1 MGIAKEGTKLLTITE
16 DGKGRRTDVNEYRLQ
31 TRGGKGVRNFDVEK
45 AGYVAGVRIVND
57 DDDIILISMSGIII
71 RMHVSDIAVQSRYA
85 NGVKVMRLDAEDKAV
100 TFAVTMREDVEDSEE
115 ETAEDTVTTE
125 E

>member
-1 MGIAKEGTKLLTITE
+1 MLF
-16 DGKGRRTDVNEYRLQ
+16 RS
-31 TRGGKGVRNFDVEK
+31 EK

-57 DDDIILISMSGIII
+57 DDDIILISMGGIII

-85 NGVKVMRLDAEDKAV
+85 NGVKVMRLDEDDKAV
-100 TFAVTMREDVEDSEE
+100 TFAVTMREDEE
-115 ETAEDTVTTE
+115 ETESEEVETAEEAVVEETTE